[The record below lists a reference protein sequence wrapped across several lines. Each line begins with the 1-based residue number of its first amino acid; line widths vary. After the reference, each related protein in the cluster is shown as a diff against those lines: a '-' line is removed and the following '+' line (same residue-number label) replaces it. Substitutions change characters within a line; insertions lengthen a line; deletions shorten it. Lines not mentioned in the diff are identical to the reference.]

1 MTETLYIAAKAPR
14 IGFAKT
20 RLGAA
25 IGHTRAIAL
34 YQAFLRDLATRFAD
48 APFGVGWYVTP
59 ADAWSDIAPLV
70 DPAAP
75 RARVLVQ
82 GEGDWTERQR
92 QLFRGA
98 FERGEQRT
106 ILLGSDSP
114 HVSVDVVARA
124 IRELDRHDVVFGPT
138 QDGGYYLIGMRG
150 WHDVLRG
157 IPMSTDTVLGDIT
170 AQAIK
175 DGLSVAQVETTF
187 DVDDVE
193 DLRQL
198 RKLTATRDDLRATRE
213 VLETIDSMSRGA
225 GGCPPPPVW
234 ATARRAADEP
244 LPYVEG

>member
-1 MTETLYIAAKAPR
+1 MTEILYIAAKAPR

-20 RLGAA
+20 RLGVA

-70 DPAAP
+70 DSGPP
-75 RARVLVQ
+75 RVRVLAQ
-82 GEGDWTERQR
+82 GEGDWNQRQR

-124 IRELDRHDVVFGPT
+124 MRELDRHDLVFGPT

-157 IPMSTDTVLGDIT
+157 IPMSTDTVLDDIT
-170 AQAIK
+170 AQATK

-198 RKLTATRDDLRATRE
+198 RKLTATREDLRATRE

-225 GGCPPPPVW
+225 GVFPPPAVP
-234 ATARRAADEP
+234 APARVAANEP